1 MLFCESFSKRL
12 ALLRTTYQL
21 PTVILAKILKL
32 KSRTSINDFESQRTN
47 PSVDVLLNIS
57 KLFGVSLDWL
67 SGYSNTPYVAEVLL
81 SYEEE
86 FINETGLRHP
96 DIRKHAD
103 INYLYQVLVFS
114 STATSDYLGANRDK
128 HFSLPVRANILFSL
142 NVIKY
147 FAKVFSSEG
156 YNAQKEQVG
165 YCISKLLKGTKSHH
179 LAGLLCYSC
188 YDTIE
193 YFFKQYLLRPNSFM
207 DIPKFD
213 ITKPKLDD

>member
-1 MLFCESFSKRL
+1 MIKRKHFSERL
-12 ALLRTTYQL
+12 IQLRQSHEISR
-21 PTVILAKILKL
+21 PILANILNL
-32 KSRTSINDFESQRTN
+32 KSRSSINHLEAQN
-47 PSVDVLLNIS
+47 IKPSVDVLLSIS

-114 STATSDYLGANRDK
+114 STATFDYLGANRDK

-156 YNAQKEQVG
+156 YDAQKEQVG
-165 YCISKLLKGTKSHH
+165 YCISKLLKGTKSHR